1 MRDIP
6 HLENKLNKLA
16 NLVESEDVE
25 DLYLKLTSLNLHPEL
40 LADSEHELETHMV
53 NERNRL
59 FNCADFSFEDWFMVS
74 DFLGYLTDDILV
86 KVDRASMQTSLET
99 RAPFLHSEIINFSRK
114 IPLSMKLRGNKGKW
128 IVREVLDNYIPHTL
142 FERPKHGFGV
152 PLGELLRTDLHDWA
166 ENLIFESIK
175 FNDCPNFKKYI
186 LRNWQQHIACSS
198 DLSHSI
204 WPILMFE
211 SWREEWT

>member
-1 MRDIP
+1 
-6 HLENKLNKLA
+6 
-16 NLVESEDVE
+16 
-25 DLYLKLTSLNLHPEL
+25 
-40 LADSEHELETHMV
+40 
-53 NERNRL
+53 
-59 FNCADFSFEDWFMVS
+59 MVS